1 MPPDEERA
9 DVNRTDLEK
18 TCLPLLEKVPGF
30 RSLPREALRSI
41 AGGCRSRSATRDQV
55 LCEKGQRLDG
65 FYVLISGRVKL
76 AVLSSEGAERV
87 LDIVL
92 PGQTFAEAAAFL
104 GQPYPLHAQA
114 LADSHLLYVK
124 LPRVRRAIE
133 RWPEV
138 AFRMLTLMAERTQRL
153 TADLEACC
161 LHSAGQ
167 RIAGFLLRE
176 AESDWREAD
185 QGRLTL
191 PAAKSVVASS
201 LNVSPET
208 FSRELH
214 GLARKGLIEVERRQ
228 IRIPSLTRLR
238 ALAGI
243 DGPPGMGV
251 ARAPVDI
258 GVRPS

>member
-1 MPPDEERA
+1 M
-9 DVNRTDLEK
+9 NRPDLENA
-18 TCLPLLEKVPGF
+18 CLPLLETVPGF
-30 RSLPREALRSI
+30 RSLPREALRMI
-41 AGGCRSRSATRDQV
+41 AGGCRERSATRDQV

-65 FYVLISGRVKL
+65 FYVLIEGRVKL
-76 AVLSSEGAERV
+76 AVLSSDGAERV

-104 GQPYPLHAQA
+104 CEPYPLHAQA
-114 LADSHLLYVK
+114 LSDARLLHVR
-124 LPRVRRAIE
+124 LPRVRRAME

-138 AFRMLTLMAERTQRL
+138 AFRMLTLMAQCTQRL

-167 RIAGFLLRE
+167 RVAGFLLRE
-176 AESDWREAD
+176 AETNRAAAD
-185 QGRLTL
+185 QASLTL
-191 PAAKSVVASS
+191 PAAKSVVASC

-214 GLARKGLIEVERRQ
+214 GLARRGLIEIERRQ
-228 IRIPSLTRLR
+228 IRITSLTQLR

-243 DGPPGMGV
+243 DGPQWTATARWGRGPLAMGV
-251 ARAPVDI
+251 Q
-258 GVRPS
+258 PS

>member
-1 MPPDEERA
+1 MRA
-9 DVNRTDLEK
+9 
-18 TCLPLLEKVPGF
+18 
-30 RSLPREALRSI
+30 I
-41 AGGCRSRSATRDQV
+41 AGGCRERSATRDQV

-65 FYVLISGRVKL
+65 FYVLLEGRVKL
-76 AVLSSEGAERV
+76 AVLSSDGAERV

-104 GQPYPLHAQA
+104 GEPYPLHAQA
-114 LADSHLLYVK
+114 LTDARLLHVR
-124 LPRVRRAIE
+124 LPRVRRAME

-138 AFRMLTLMAERTQRL
+138 AFRMLTLMAQCTQRL

-167 RIAGFLLRE
+167 RVAGFLLRE
-176 AESDWREAD
+176 AQTSRAAAD
-185 QGRLTL
+185 QASLTL
-191 PAAKSVVASS
+191 PAAKLVVASC

-214 GLARKGLIEVERRQ
+214 GLARRGLIEVERRQ

-243 DGPPGMGV
+243 DGSQWSATARWERRPLAMGV
-251 ARAPVDI
+251 QSA
-258 GVRPS
+258 